1 MLIKR
6 LFWNA
11 PVKKKSS
18 FFFLT
23 TFDAI
28 YAQWIYTSER
38 HVWRQW
44 LDAVYVYTVYT
55 FVVLDWKNIR
65 REKKERRW
73 TCVAC
78 VMLLLCDNFC
88 WLIVPRSMHP
98 MCVLCVLSL
107 LVCVIIRKER
117 RLKKK
122 GIVNKP
128 PPPHHHHR
136 HYVQK
141 STPLACVHHMSCDA
155 GAGAVRE
162 RETAFFYLCFS
173 SIFLLLLHSST
184 TYMKSFVCVVVL
196 SSLLDVYS
204 YIHLHFKTYLSVCCW
219 AVTRCLSLSYT
230 SESLEVTM
238 TFLPKFHGC
247 TE

>member
-65 REKKERRW
+65 RERKERRW

-98 MCVLCVLSL
+98 MCVLCVSSL

-128 PPPHHHHR
+128 PPHHHHR

-141 STPLACVHHMSCDA
+141 STPLACVHHI
-155 GAGAVRE
+155 AVMPVLEQWERE
-162 RETAFFYLCFS
+162 RQHSFIYVFPVYFFFFFILLRHIWKASSVLWYSALCWMCIVIYT
-173 SIFLLLLHSST
+173 SISKH
-184 TYMKSFVCVVVL
+184 
-196 SSLLDVYS
+196 
-204 YIHLHFKTYLSVCCW
+204 I
-219 AVTRCLSLSYT
+219 CLSAAELWLVVFLSRIHRR
-230 SESLEVTM
+230 V
-238 TFLPKFHGC
+238 
-247 TE
+247 